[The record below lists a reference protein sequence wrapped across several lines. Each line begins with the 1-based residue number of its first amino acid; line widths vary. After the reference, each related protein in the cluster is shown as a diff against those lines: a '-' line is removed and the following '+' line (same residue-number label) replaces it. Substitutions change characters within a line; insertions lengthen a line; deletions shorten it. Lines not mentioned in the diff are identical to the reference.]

1 MVKTVSDVFGE
12 AKNQI
17 DKSDIYSLLCNLLN
31 CDRAG
36 LLLKKDKTLSDSEY
50 SLLTKNISLAKTG
63 MPIAYITGKKE
74 FYSLTFEVTPD
85 VLIPRPDTE
94 TLVEYAIKYAD
105 GKKVLD
111 LCAGSGC
118 VGLSVARNAKCDIT
132 LADISDKALAVAMKN
147 AGNLKVNARFVKTDI
162 LKDEIKGT
170 YDIIL
175 SNPPYIE
182 TGVIPTLDKSVFG
195 FEPVLAL
202 DGGTDGLKFYPVIA
216 KKAAKALVKGGILAV
231 ETGYNQGKAVK
242 DIFDMYF
249 SETGIIKDLAGN
261 DRVVFGKQPITYI

>member
-12 AKNQI
+12 AVNQI
-17 DKSDIYSLLCNLLN
+17 DKSDVYSLLCDFLN

-36 LLLKKDKTLSDSEY
+36 LLLKKDNILTEDEY
-50 SLLTKNISLAKTG
+50 NSFKRKISLAKSG
-63 MPIAYITGKKE
+63 MPIAYITGRKE

-94 TLVEYAIKYAD
+94 TLVEFATEHAK

-118 VGLSVARNAKCDIT
+118 IGLSVAHYAPCNIT
-132 LADISDKALAVAMKN
+132 LADISEKALSVAKKN
-147 AGNLKVNARFVKTDI
+147 AENLNISAVFLKTDI
-162 LKDEIKGT
+162 LNDDIDGE

-182 TGVIPTLDKSVFG
+182 SNIIPTLDRSVCD
-195 FEPVLAL
+195 FEPHLAL
-202 DGGTDGLKFYPVIA
+202 DGGEDGLMFYPVLA
-216 KKAAKALVKGGILAV
+216 KKAAKALGKDGILAV
-231 ETGYNQGKAVK
+231 EIGYTQGDAVK
-242 DIFDMYF
+242 EIFQKYF
-249 SETGIIKDLAGN
+249 EEICVLKDLAGN
-261 DRVVFGKQPITYI
+261 DRVVIGKRPITYI